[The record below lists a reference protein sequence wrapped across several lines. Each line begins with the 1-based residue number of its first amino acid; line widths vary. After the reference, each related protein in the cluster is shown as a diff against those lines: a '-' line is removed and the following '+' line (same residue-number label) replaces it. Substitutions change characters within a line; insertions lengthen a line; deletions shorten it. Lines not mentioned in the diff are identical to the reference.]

1 MSQTSHWQFG
11 LIMAYILPGFI
22 VLVGTAPVVPI
33 VATWLHPV
41 AQGDLGLGPPV
52 YAVLAATAVGLF
64 LSCFRW
70 LTLDQIQHL
79 TGVRRPAWDDRKLA
93 SSLAGFDYL
102 VQNHFR
108 YYEFCGNT
116 LVAVL
121 WDYVLNR
128 WMGTLPFLGAGT
140 DLGLLIVAA
149 VLFTASRDALTKYYR
164 RTGRLLGGIAVEGI
178 VEEIMFNGNDHGKE
192 TGQNASPARPKSKSQ
207 GKPVTPPIKPAP
219 THQKDESAR
228 K

>member
-1 MSQTSHWQFG
+1 MSQASQWQFG

-22 VLVGTAPVVPI
+22 ALVGMAPLLPV

-41 AQGDLGLGPPV
+41 DQSGLGLGPPV

-70 LTLDQIQHL
+70 LTIDQIHYE
-79 TGVRRPAWDDRKLA
+79 TGVRRPEWDDQQLVTA
-93 SSLAGFDYL
+93 LGGFDYL

-121 WDYVLNR
+121 WAYGLNR
-128 WMGTLPFLGAGT
+128 WMGTVPFLGAGT
-140 DLGLLIVAA
+140 DLGILVVLV
-149 VLFTASRDALTKYYR
+149 VLFTASRDALAKYYT
-164 RTGRLLGGIAVEGI
+164 RTRRLLGDVATNETGDN
-178 VEEIMFNGNDHGKE
+178 IMFNGNDHGKSVS
-192 TGQNASPARPKSKSQ
+192 A
-207 GKPVTPPIKPAP
+207 PPSAP
-219 THQKDESAR
+219 LR
-228 K
+228 